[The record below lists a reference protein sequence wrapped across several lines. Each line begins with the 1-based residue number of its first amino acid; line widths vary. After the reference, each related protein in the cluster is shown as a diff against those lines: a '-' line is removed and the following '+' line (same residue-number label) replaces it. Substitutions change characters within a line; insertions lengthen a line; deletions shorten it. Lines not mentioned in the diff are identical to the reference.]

1 MCRAGNL
8 SNGWQSGSALRWSK
22 ESGEGASPLPSEKG
36 GIEMSI
42 HDITIL
48 IGIYVATI
56 GAGALVGYIIDK
68 SRKARR

>member
-1 MCRAGNL
+1 MCRAVNL
-8 SNGWQSGSALRWSK
+8 SNGWQSGSALKWTK

-36 GIEMSI
+36 GITMSI
-42 HDITIL
+42 HDMIIL
-48 IGIYVATI
+48 LAIYIATI